1 MTTYLTD
8 EGIVNTN
15 GPTPNEAQ
23 VRMARVWLRSLAVTT
38 VNINKKTTSYG
49 WKHVAEKVTK
59 NYISNGAFIQAAM
72 DEGLKVKHIE
82 STQNAYINLSELN
95 HGNKT

>member
-1 MTTYLTD
+1 MVTTYLTD

-15 GPTPNEAQ
+15 GPAPDETQ

-49 WKHVAEKVTK
+49 WKHVAEKFAK
-59 NYISNGAFIQAAM
+59 NYISNGAFIRAAM
-72 DEGLKVKHIE
+72 DEGFKVKHIE
-82 STQNAYINLSELN
+82 GTQNAYINLSELN
-95 HGNKT
+95 HGNP